1 MSTAVAV
8 QPRVLADL
16 VPRVRARD
24 AALVLAAAALT
35 AVCAQISFYL
45 PGNPVPVTGQ
55 TFAVLLSG
63 AALGANRGAA
73 AMLLYIV
80 VGMIGLPVFA
90 DGEHGVAIVTGATGG
105 YLIGFLA
112 AGWVVGRL
120 AEARFDRTPVKALPL
135 FLVGSAIIYAIGIPW
150 LAVSADQT
158 LGWAV
163 ANGFVDFIPG
173 DLVKAAAAAGLLPLA
188 WKLAGR
194 STSR

>member
-8 QPRVLADL
+8 PPRVLADL

-24 AALVLAAAALT
+24 AALILAAAALT
-35 AVCAQISFYL
+35 AVCAQISFFL

-55 TFAVLLSG
+55 TFAVLLTG

-73 AMLLYIV
+73 AMLLYILI
-80 VGMIGLPVFA
+80 GMVGLPVYA
-90 DGEHGVAIVTGATGG
+90 DGQHGIDVITGASGG
-105 YLIGFLA
+105 YLVGFLA

-120 AEARFDRTPVKALPL
+120 AEARLDRTPVKALPL
-135 FLVGSAIIYAIGIPW
+135 FLIGSAIIYAIGVPW
-150 LAVSADQT
+150 LAISADQS
-158 LGWAV
+158 LSWAIS
-163 ANGFVDFIPG
+163 NGFVDFIPG

-194 STSR
+194 RS

>member
-24 AALVLAAAALT
+24 AALVLAATALT

-45 PGNPVPVTGQ
+45 PGNPVPVTAQ

-73 AMLLYIV
+73 VMLLYV
-80 VGMIGLPVFA
+80 LVGTVGMPVFA
-90 DGEHGVAIVTGATGG
+90 DGKHGVDVVTGASGG

-120 AEARFDRTPVKALPL
+120 AEARFDRTPFKALPL
-135 FLVGSAIIYAIGIPW
+135 FLIGSAIVYAIGVPW
-150 LAVSADQT
+150 LAVSADQS
-158 LGWAV
+158 LGWALS
-163 ANGFVDFIPG
+163 NGFVDFIPG

-188 WKLAGR
+188 WTLAKR
-194 STSR
+194 RD